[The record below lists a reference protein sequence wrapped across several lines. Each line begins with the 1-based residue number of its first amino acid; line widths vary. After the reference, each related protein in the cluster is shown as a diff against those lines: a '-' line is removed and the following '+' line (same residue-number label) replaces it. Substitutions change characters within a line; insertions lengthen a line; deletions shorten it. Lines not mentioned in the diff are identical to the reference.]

1 MNPIKL
7 TIKTTSHNYPIII
20 GSKLTS
26 NIGKII
32 KKNSIKFKSCLFVV
46 DSKVPKQLVFK
57 NSQTEIQNNMHSSL
71 RGSELGLVGNW
82 AFDENDGNI
91 NEEFV
96 RINGTINVE
105 AITKIWIV
113 RRAGTY
119 GMSGKFT
126 CVDPP
131 MISIDDF

>member
-1 MNPIKL
+1 MPPKPAISPSVPPTKKKK
-7 TIKTTSHNYPIII
+7 KT
-20 GSKLTS
+20 
-26 NIGKII
+26 
-32 KKNSIKFKSCLFVV
+32 KKTNNEIFLLV
-46 DSKVPKQLVFK
+46 DEEEK
-57 NSQTEIQNNMHSSL
+57 E
-71 RGSELGLVGNW
+71 EEEEDDDDD
-82 AFDENDGNI
+82 DENDGNI

>member
-1 MNPIKL
+1 MS
-7 TIKTTSHNYPIII
+7 TTSPA
-20 GSKLTS
+20 S
-26 NIGKII
+26 N
-32 KKNSIKFKSCLFVV
+32 C
-46 DSKVPKQLVFK
+46 
-57 NSQTEIQNNMHSSL
+57 SS
-71 RGSELGLVGNW
+71 SSFEEEEEEEDENEEEEEDDDDDDDDD
-82 AFDENDGNI
+82 DENDGNI